1 MHYCGCKTFLNDSF
15 VEYLLPKHFW
25 KIWTLMAM
33 VLKYFL
39 SACIDDCK
47 ENHISFSRRP
57 ERMVFRKK
65 LDWNM
70 IFLVLFGKIMFIFL
84 ENMILTFDRKWKVIF
99 FKKIQ
104 RNIIFS
110 SSLPKRRSF
119 QKGLRQDMIF
129 LVLSGKMVFFS
140 GKHDTFSLARKPAM
154 NFLKKYMEIW
164 YFLCTG
170 MGVTNLVSRPPAK
183 KIKEGP
189 IPQKYT

>member
-1 MHYCGCKTFLNDSF
+1 
-15 VEYLLPKHFW
+15 
-25 KIWTLMAM
+25 M

-39 SACIDDCK
+39 SACIDHCT

-57 ERMVFRKK
+57 EGMVFRKK
-65 LDWNM
+65 LHWNM

-140 GKHDTFSLARKPAM
+140 GKNDTFSLARKPAM